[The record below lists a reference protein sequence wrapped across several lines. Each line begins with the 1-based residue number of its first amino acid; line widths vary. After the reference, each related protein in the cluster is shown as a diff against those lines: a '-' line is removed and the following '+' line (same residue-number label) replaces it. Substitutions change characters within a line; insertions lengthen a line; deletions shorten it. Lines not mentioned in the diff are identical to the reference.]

1 MAGYRFH
8 LLQEIKWF
16 SSMSKKKKKNTCQI
30 TNYRNY
36 SLCRTNATQLSSPA
50 YLFPNTPP
58 PPRLINFRIFKSRSK
73 KNLKKRTL
81 VFEIQEHR
89 MK

>member
-1 MAGYRFH
+1 MVF
-8 LLQEIKWF
+8 F
-16 SSMSKKKKKNTCQI
+16 DVKKKKKKKTRAKLQI
-30 TNYRNY
+30 TEITV
-36 SLCRTNATQLSSPA
+36 SVVL
-50 YLFPNTPP
+50 TPP
-58 PPRLINFRIFKSRSK
+58 NSLPPLIYFRIPLPPRLINFRIFKSRSK